1 MSDLQTVSALE
12 RVVHVKTLQQ
22 LNLIIIIIITSSPLM
37 SVIAAPHQHQHASN
51 ACCQAAFISLVIS
64 G

>member
-22 LNLIIIIIITSSPLM
+22 LNLIIIITSSPLM